1 MQHSR
6 VGLYPVLVHRAAIL
20 LHASFRPRLTATPLR
35 FASPSP
41 PSGWAEDFHLQAV
54 EHARRTRKKARRW
67 AGPQRSDQGAS
78 GLGRA
83 AALIGVALGLDGP
96 SGFISRAHRQ
106 LGDALVGVDHLLQG
120 VAS

>member
-6 VGLYPVLVHRAAIL
+6 VGLYPVLVHRAAVL

-54 EHARRTRKKARRW
+54 EHARRTRKKARHW
-67 AGPQRSDQGAS
+67 AGPLRVAQQAPELGGA
-78 GLGRA
+78 A
-83 AALIGVALGLDGP
+83 TLISVALGLDGP
-96 SGFISRAHRQ
+96 RGFIGHPHRQ
-106 LGDALVGVDHLLQG
+106 LG
-120 VAS
+120 

>member
-1 MQHSR
+1 MARPAGSAS
-6 VGLYPVLVHRAAIL
+6 YPVLVHRAAIL

-67 AGPQRSDQGAS
+67 AGPRRYSSQRSAA
-78 GLGRA
+78 LGRA
-83 AALIGVALGLDGP
+83 ASLIGVALGLDGP
-96 SGFISRAHRQ
+96 SGFIGHPHRQ
-106 LGDALVGVDHLLQG
+106 L
-120 VAS
+120 